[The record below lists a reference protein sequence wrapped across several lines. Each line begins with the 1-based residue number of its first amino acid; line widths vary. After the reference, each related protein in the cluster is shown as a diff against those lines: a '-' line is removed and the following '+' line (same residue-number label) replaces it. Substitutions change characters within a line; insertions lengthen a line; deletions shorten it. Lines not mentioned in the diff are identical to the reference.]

1 MGLSHEENLLDLTPH
16 DLGKGCGSGRLF
28 AVVFP
33 RSRRASFS
41 EFRRASSLKLV
52 RPSATA
58 REHSRSRIAFGE
70 ETLTSCL
77 TRVGGPEI
85 EVGGGHERLN
95 DLNNVI
101 ATGEFFDCDR
111 LANHADVADLWHEG
125 RREPG
130 IEWEHCEVPALFFWN
145 GITDP
150 DEHDAAM
157 EESIEMLRAAEA
169 QQANQRPIQRR
180 KRRRT
185 DLIRPAVPG
194 TTCRRRRDSDST

>member
-85 EVGGGHERLN
+85 EVGAALADRDARALAADRGADARLGEVERDAGKNL
-95 DLNNVI
+95 DALSEKECHGCSGSLF
-101 ATGEFFDCDR
+101 A
-111 LANHADVADLWHEG
+111 G
-125 RREPG
+125 RIQARTAQA
-130 IEWEHCEVPALFFWN
+130 C
-145 GITDP
+145 
-150 DEHDAAM
+150 AAG
-157 EESIEMLRAAEA
+157 A
-169 QQANQRPIQRR
+169 Q
-180 KRRRT
+180 
-185 DLIRPAVPG
+185 
-194 TTCRRRRDSDST
+194 

>member
-1 MGLSHEENLLDLTPH
+1 MGLSHEENLLDLTSH

-85 EVGGGHERLN
+85 QQWRWPIGQRHCFLGGVE
-95 DLNNVI
+95 
-101 ATGEFFDCDR
+101 T
-111 LANHADVADLWHEG
+111 LWGAYHSSLIT
-125 RREPG
+125 RR
-130 IEWEHCEVPALFFWN
+130 H
-145 GITDP
+145 
-150 DEHDAAM
+150 
-157 EESIEMLRAAEA
+157 
-169 QQANQRPIQRR
+169 RPP
-180 KRRRT
+180 T
-185 DLIRPAVPG
+185 ARPAPDQAQPDGDRGSCACVGLQPRSG
-194 TTCRRRRDSDST
+194 IDFGD

>member
-85 EVGGGHERLN
+85 QEGAEGFRLRM
-95 DLNNVI
+95 
-101 ATGEFFDCDR
+101 GQ
-111 LANHADVADLWHEG
+111 
-125 RREPG
+125 
-130 IEWEHCEVPALFFWN
+130 LFR
-145 GITDP
+145 GVVDG
-150 DEHDAAM
+150 D
-157 EESIEMLRAAEA
+157 
-169 QQANQRPIQRR
+169 
-180 KRRRT
+180 
-185 DLIRPAVPG
+185 IRQKH
-194 TTCRRRRDSDST
+194 R